1 MSSTIQEPFLHKGS
15 QHTDE
20 RGIITY
26 NNNFDASSVKRIY
39 TIENFSTD
47 FKRGWQGHKIEQRW
61 FSAMMGCF
69 VIEVKPIIAF
79 EQLMLD
85 SAVHTFLLEDTTLDY
100 LQVPAGYVTRIQ
112 ALEKGA
118 KLLALSDYH
127 LGEIQDE
134 YRF

>member
-1 MSSTIQEPFLHKGS
+1 MSPSIQEPFLHKGS
-15 QHTDE
+15 QYTDD
-20 RGIITY
+20 RGTITY
-26 NNNFDASSVKRIY
+26 NNDFDATSVKRIY
-39 TIENFSTD
+39 TIENLDTD

-61 FSAMMGCF
+61 FSAMKGRF

-79 EQLMLD
+79 EQLALD
-85 SAVHTFLLEDTTLDY
+85 FSVHTFLLEDTTLDY

-118 KLLALSDYH
+118 KLLVLSNYH